1 LIPFYA
7 SHSQETC
14 SGRKTENRE
23 AYAGRNTNGK
33 ETSAR
38 RKTESA
44 TALGFTATSAGSAK

>member
-14 SGRKTENRE
+14 PGRKTENRE

-38 RKTESA
+38 RETESA
-44 TALGFTATSAGSAK
+44 TVLGFTAT